1 MPNEL
6 GLLYKQEAVNKRALL
21 EGLHSD
27 MIVMF
32 ADLIKDIQLSTDKQY
47 SSAFDLVVH
56 DDVYKYYNNDM
67 QYTVV
72 QQKNNPKI
80 ATQLASQGVPQSE
93 WGSYTYIVSI
103 TWA

>member
-6 GLLYKQEAVNKRALL
+6 GLLLKQEAVNKRALL

-27 MIVMF
+27 MITMIANV
-32 ADLIKDIQLSTDKQY
+32 IKDIQLSTDKQY
-47 SSAFDLVVH
+47 SIMFGLVVH

-72 QQKNNPKI
+72 QEKNNPKI
-80 ATQLASQGVPQSE
+80 AIQLAAQGVPQSE
-93 WGSYTYIVSI
+93 WGSYTYIASI